1 MLTPPAGLTEDALA
15 EALRREWGLP
25 VAALAYRAVGFGSH
39 HWEVTDDGGYRWF
52 VTVDLAV
59 DPDADVARL
68 TASLSVAVDL
78 HAIGRTFAV
87 APVPTRLGAPLA
99 VLGDFAVTVY
109 PFVDGQSFDWNA
121 FRGPDHRQATLDMII
136 QLHTAPEIV
145 QRHARVD
152 DFAVP
157 GRSEI
162 EAALKAP
169 GPDCGPYARPAAEL
183 LAGHREA
190 LAGLLARYDELV
202 LDSHSEPVQAV
213 LTHGEPHSGNT
224 MLTPTGWRLIDWD
237 TVLISPPERDL
248 WLIEPGDGSIF
259 SAYAAATGVLPR
271 PSTIMLYQLRW
282 ALTDIAVEVRR
293 FRRPHTGTA
302 DDLEGWEI
310 LRSVVTRI

>member
-1 MLTPPAGLTEDALA
+1 MGPPRRVAGIPCGRLRQPPLGGRRRGRQPLVRHRRPGRRRRTAHGVAERRGGPARHRPDLRGRPRADPRRRAALRPRRLRRHRLPVRRRPELRLERVPRPRPPPGHPGHDHPAAHRAHNRPPARPRRR
-15 EALRREWGLP
+15 LRRP
-25 VAALAYRAVGFGSH
+25 R
-39 HWEVTDDGGYRWF
+39 
-52 VTVDLAV
+52 
-59 DPDADVARL
+59 
-68 TASLSVAVDL
+68 
-78 HAIGRTFAV
+78 
-87 APVPTRLGAPLA
+87 
-99 VLGDFAVTVY
+99 
-109 PFVDGQSFDWNA
+109 
-121 FRGPDHRQATLDMII
+121 RG
-136 QLHTAPEIV
+136 
-145 QRHARVD
+145 
-152 DFAVP
+152 
-157 GRSEI
+157 EI

-169 GPDCGPYARPAAEL
+169 GPDCGPYARLAAEL

-202 LDSHSEPVQAV
+202 LDSHGEPVRAV

-224 MLTPTGWRLIDWD
+224 MLTPSGWRLIDWD

>member
-1 MLTPPAGLTEDALA
+1 MLTPPAGLTEDALE
-15 EALRREWGLP
+15 EALRRERGLP
-25 VAALAYRAVGFGSH
+25 VASLGYRAVGFGSH
-39 HWEVTDDGGYRWF
+39 HWEVVDDGGNRWF
-52 VTVDLAV
+52 VTVDQ
-59 DPDADVARL
+59 DADLGRL

-87 APVPTRLGAPLA
+87 APVPTRTGAPLF
-99 VLGDFAVTVY
+99 VLENFAVTVY

-136 QLHTAPEIV
+136 QLHTAPAIV
-145 QRHARVD
+145 HRHARVD

-157 GRSEI
+157 GRGEI

-169 GPDCGPYARPAAEL
+169 GPDCGPYARLAAEL

-202 LDSHSEPVQAV
+202 LDSHGEPVRAV

-224 MLTPTGWRLIDWD
+224 MLTPSGWRLIDWD
-237 TVLISPPERDL
+237 TVLVSPPERDL

-282 ALTDIAVEVRR
+282 ALTGHRR
-293 FRRPHTGTA
+293 RGAPLPPPAHRHA

>member
-1 MLTPPAGLTEDALA
+1 MLTPPAGLAEDALK
-15 EALRREWGLP
+15 EALLREWGLS
-25 VAALAYRAVGFGSH
+25 VASLGYRAVGFGSH
-39 HWEVTDDGGYRWF
+39 HWEVADDEGNRWF
-52 VTVDLAV
+52 VTVDQ
-59 DPDADVARL
+59 DADVPRL

-78 HAIGRTFAV
+78 HATGRTFAV
-87 APVPTRLGAPLA
+87 APVPTRRGEPLFLLGS
-99 VLGDFAVTVY
+99 FAVTLY

-121 FRGPDHRQATLDMII
+121 FRGPEHRQATLDMII
-136 QLHTAPEIV
+136 QLHTAPAIV
-145 QRHARVD
+145 HRHARVD

-157 GRSEI
+157 GRTEI

-169 GPDCGPYARPAAEL
+169 GPDCGPYARLAAEL

-202 LDSHSEPVQAV
+202 LDSHGEPVRAV